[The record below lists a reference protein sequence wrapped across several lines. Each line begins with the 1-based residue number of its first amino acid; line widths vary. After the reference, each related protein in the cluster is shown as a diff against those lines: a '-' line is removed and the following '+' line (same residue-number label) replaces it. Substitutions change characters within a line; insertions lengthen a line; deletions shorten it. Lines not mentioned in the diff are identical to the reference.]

1 MKKKNSDLKNKKWLF
16 VSGILIL
23 FFILWHVI
31 SPSGA
36 LKYYNIRKQ
45 LNESRIKN
53 EILEKENN
61 ALRAEIDKLGNDP
74 LYIEK
79 IAREKYGMI
88 KKNEILYKIKGNEKK
103 KVRFK

>member
-1 MKKKNSDLKNKKWLF
+1 MKKKNSDFTNKKWLF
-16 VSGILIL
+16 VSVILIL

-31 SPSGA
+31 SPNGA

-45 LNESRIKN
+45 LDESRIKN
-53 EILEKENN
+53 EILKKENN
-61 ALRAEIDKLGNDP
+61 ALREEIDKLGNDP

-103 KVRFK
+103 KVRFQ